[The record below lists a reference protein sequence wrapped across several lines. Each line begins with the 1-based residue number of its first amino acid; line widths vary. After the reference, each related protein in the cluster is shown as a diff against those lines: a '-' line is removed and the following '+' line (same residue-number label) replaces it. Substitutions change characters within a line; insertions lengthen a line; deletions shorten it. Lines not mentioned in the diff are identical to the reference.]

1 MARGVT
7 DNLVR
12 RVMAFVLGLALPLT
26 LAVGVIHLAAERAA
40 AAHLHVERVEG
51 PVPHAYTVALD
62 ELGALPEAFAT
73 ALHVAAREG
82 GADVPFRGDVRTA
95 WDQLA
100 ARVGEDQRIV
110 ILVEGVG
117 VLVEPRVRDAV
128 LEAAAEIRSAM
139 NEGLTA
145 LGRRLAG

>member
-1 MARGVT
+1 MARGVMES
-7 DNLVR
+7 LVR

-40 AAHLHVERVEG
+40 AAHLHVERVDS
-51 PVPHAYTVALD
+51 PVPHAYTVPLD

-82 GADVPFRGDVRTA
+82 GADVPFQGDVRTA
-95 WDQLA
+95 WDQLVS
-100 ARVGEDQRIV
+100 RVGEGQRIV

-117 VLVEPRVRDAV
+117 VLVEPRVRDSI
-128 LEAAAEIRSAM
+128 LEAAAEIRSTM
-139 NEGLTA
+139 YDGLAA
-145 LGRRLAG
+145 LERRIAG